1 MEQLITV
8 ENLHKSYGSKTVLD
22 EVSFTAQ
29 PGQIIGLLG
38 PNGCGKTTL
47 IKILTGLIKDHTGTV
62 RINNEEPGAYSKSI
76 VAYLPEKTYLPDWM
90 RPVDAINY
98 FADFYKDFDK
108 DKAIAMV
115 ARFGLDMKQRVKT
128 MSEGQQEKLRLLLVI
143 CRNAQLFILDEPLG
157 GVDPAADMTEFK
169 TKGNVWTM
177 LAGIGACSDSR
188 TPFLWTRN
196 GGGITENDFG
206 DSQTTEDDWSGKLTD
221 GVKPFATSLVVMVS
235 KGAAMFELKATDLS
249 NKTFLGGTTNATTA
263 IEIVKACGSEAG
275 DTTESEF

>member
-47 IKILTGLIKDHTGTV
+47 LKILTGLIKDHTGTV

-128 MSEGQQEKLRLLLVI
+128 MSKGQQEKLRLLLVI

-157 GVDPAADMTEFK
+157 GVDPAARAKILDLILENRAASSTVLIS
-169 TKGNVWTM
+169 TH
-177 LAGIGACSDSR
+177 LISDVEYIFDR
-188 TPFLWTRN
+188 VLMINEGHLIVNKHVNELR
-196 GGGITENDFG
+196 E
-206 DSQTTEDDWSGKLTD
+206 SGKS
-221 GVKPFATSLVVMVS
+221 VEEVFKEVFSYAW
-235 KGAAMFELKATDLS
+235 
-249 NKTFLGGTTNATTA
+249 
-263 IEIVKACGSEAG
+263 
-275 DTTESEF
+275 